1 MEALLGLLDFFHAI
15 LASVTGVG
23 VALALGGVAF
33 AAFGLGA
40 GARTGTPLERHVRRS
55 ARWVARGAALAALGN
70 LAHLGLTVLAV
81 RGVSSAWVSAL
92 FEASFFRADL
102 GLVAAAVLCAAA
114 AAALAAGGASS
125 GRRRAAPLAAAL
137 GAFGLAVGGAFT
149 SHAEGRLAGRAP
161 LLLLDAVHR
170 TAAYAWLGG
179 VAHLLLFGE
188 ARPNPVELKS
198 VLPRAATLFAACVG
212 ILVVAGALLALPYV
226 GTPAALV
233 GTSYGLLVLAK
244 GVLLGGLLA
253 IAAANHRTVARIARG
268 EGAADLS
275 LWRFA
280 ELEVG
285 IGLVALF
292 VAGTLASTPPGVD
305 ITQLAKGSDVAHVFA
320 QGWRDLVRQ
329 GWHAFDMGLVGV
341 SIFNHR
347 FSGSLLVAMSLLA
360 IAERAG
366 RELWVRGQARGARS
380 LARWTRRLASWAR
393 NWPLLLLALGVFV
406 IVHSERQAWPFGR
419 IGFVASFTDPEIVQ
433 HRLAGLL
440 VVGFAFFEWAVR
452 TERLRPS
459 RAGLV
464 FPAICLLG
472 SGLLIVHS
480 HAGIGARD
488 ELLIQVTHLPI
499 AILGVAAGVA
509 RWLELRMPSPQARRI
524 GWLWPFA
531 LLGIGLILL
540 GYWEPP
546 RAVPDPR
553 DAFLAP
559 VLLASRGTYCRGAH
573 SGCAAYMARVRSS
586 VESTMQRE
594 RM

>member
-23 VALALGGVAF
+23 AALALGGVAF
-33 AAFGLGA
+33 AAFALGDV
-40 GARTGTPLERHVRRS
+40 ARTGTALERHVRRS
-55 ARWVARGAALAALGN
+55 ARWVALGASLAALGD

-81 RGVSSAWVSAL
+81 RGVSSEWVSAL
-92 FEASFFRADL
+92 FDASFFRAYL
-102 GLVAAAVLCAAA
+102 ALVAAAALCAAGA
-114 AAALAAGGASS
+114 RGLAAGEASAR
-125 GRRRAAPLAAAL
+125 RRRAAQLAAAL
-137 GAFGLAVGGAFT
+137 GALGLALGGAFT

-161 LLLLDAVHR
+161 LLVLDAVHR
-170 TAAYAWLGG
+170 AAAYAWLGG
-179 VAHLLLFGE
+179 VAHLALFGA

-198 VLPRAATLFAACVG
+198 VLPRAATLFATCVG
-212 ILVVAGALLALPYV
+212 VLVVAGALLALPYV

-233 GTSYGLLVLAK
+233 GSSYGLLILAK
-244 GVLLGGLLA
+244 GMLLAGLLG
-253 IAAANHRTVARIARG
+253 IAASNHRSVARIARG
-268 EGAADLS
+268 EGTADLS

-285 IGLVALF
+285 LGLAALF

-305 ITQLAKGSDVAHVFA
+305 IPQLARGSEVAHVFA
-320 QGWRDLVRQ
+320 QGWRDLVQQ
-329 GWHAFDMGLVGV
+329 GRNAFDMERVGV

-360 IAERAG
+360 IAERA
-366 RELWVRGQARGARS
+366 ARGFGTRS
-380 LARWTRRLASWAR
+380 RARWARGVARGAR

-419 IGFVASFTDPEIVQ
+419 IGFVDSFTDPEIVE

-452 TERLRPS
+452 TERLRPN

-499 AILGVAAGVA
+499 AILGVVAGVA
-509 RWLELRMPSPQARRI
+509 RWLELRLPGSEARRI
-524 GWLWPFA
+524 GWLWPLA

-559 VLLASRGTYCRGAH
+559 VVLASRRTYGRGAH
-573 SGCAAYMARVRSS
+573 SGCAAYIAWVRSS
-586 VESTMQRE
+586 VDSTMQRE